1 MDIRKLRGGQYFHI
15 SPDNIVVITISVADM
30 ASFITSCNPTSDLSM
45 GDTLISPLWPV
56 MLQLVERD
64 QDSVWT
70 MVQCVIMSRSSGHW
84 TRCQH
89 MSLVS
94 DTTRAG
100 VIDGLWTS
108 FFNKKLWLI
117 DALGGWYYCRV
128 GAESCVIS
136 WESLKAMPSYINT
149 DLWLSPL
156 QNNHLTDTS
165 HRGICV
171 VSVEN
176 NLGYRREKRL
186 VREKRRG
193 QCCYQ
198 FGQYCQSCR
207 HQSRELR
214 RLLTE
219 TDAFLTWYNLIL
231 HCFINSNDNGYTQ
244 PLWESVQR
252 KIENKQSFLNC
263 WIEMKRIYHLLL
275 LFISL

>member
-84 TRCQH
+84 TRCHH

-136 WESLKAMPSYINT
+136 WESLKAVPSYINT

-176 NLGYRREKRL
+176 NLGYSGGWWERRGEDSVVISLVNIVRVAAIRAESCGGCWLRLMRFLHDTTSFSTALSIVMIMDTHNYCGNQFREK
-186 VREKRRG
+186 
-193 QCCYQ
+193 
-198 FGQYCQSCR
+198 
-207 HQSRELR
+207 
-214 RLLTE
+214 
-219 TDAFLTWYNLIL
+219 
-231 HCFINSNDNGYTQ
+231 
-244 PLWESVQR
+244 
-252 KIENKQSFLNC
+252 
-263 WIEMKRIYHLLL
+263 
-275 LFISL
+275 